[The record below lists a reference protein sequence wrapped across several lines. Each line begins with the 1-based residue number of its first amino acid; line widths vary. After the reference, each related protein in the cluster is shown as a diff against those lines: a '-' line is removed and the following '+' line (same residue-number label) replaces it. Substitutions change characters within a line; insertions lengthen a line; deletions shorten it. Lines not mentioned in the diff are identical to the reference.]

1 MRLHEL
7 VPVSA
12 DLVVYNEETGHTMV
26 LTSAGA
32 VFDTEDTSDLRNISI
47 AFGLLVTSDAWRAA
61 IKEEIDELRLRP
73 PVRMMELSWAIP
85 KPKPRPKL
93 EVVSGGR
100 FRENTPEEE
109 ATIMAG
115 ALADPDAQP
124 WTEEQLAQVK
134 FTRRP
139 ARVVYEKDGMKIYD
153 DDDTQ

>member
-12 DLVVYNEETGHTMV
+12 DLVVHNEETGHTMV
-26 LTSAGA
+26 LTPGGA

-85 KPKPRPKL
+85 KPKPRPSL
-93 EVVSGGR
+93 TLLSGGR
-100 FRENTPEEE
+100 LPEYERGDGY
-109 ATIMAG
+109 TIING
-115 ALADPDAQP
+115 
-124 WTEEQLAQVK
+124 TK
-134 FTRRP
+134 
-139 ARVVYEKDGMKIYD
+139 YYD